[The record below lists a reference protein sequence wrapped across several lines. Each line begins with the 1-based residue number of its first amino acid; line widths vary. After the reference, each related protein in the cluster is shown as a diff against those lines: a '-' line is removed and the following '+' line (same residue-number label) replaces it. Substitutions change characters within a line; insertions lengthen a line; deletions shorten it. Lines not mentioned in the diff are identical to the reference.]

1 MIRTKKAVFTATSL
15 LAVTA
20 ANVAAAGGAGGMMG
34 VPAPLAGA
42 FGPVGIGVAVCAYG
56 GYRVIKHYR
65 NR

>member
-1 MIRTKKAVFTATSL
+1 MNRTKMAVITATTL
-15 LAVTA
+15 LAA
-20 ANVAAAGGAGGMMG
+20 SNVVAAGGAGGMMG

-56 GYRVIKHYR
+56 GYRVVKHYR